1 MTLKEISQVLS
12 ARVLC
17 GDDDALNAEVTSACG
32 SDMMSDVLAYVKDQG
47 ILLTGLINPQVV
59 RTALMMDMK
68 CICFVRG
75 KQPDEKILEIARENG
90 IVVLS
95 TDEFGLR
102 QAVRYGVERR
112 RQMTDLVWD
121 FEVDGGNFELA
132 GSASQTTKSRLK
144 QLGLPNE
151 TVRKVIIAMYEGE
164 INMVIHADG
173 GVATVTVGPK
183 EIKVVLKDTGK
194 GIENIPLAMKEGYST
209 ASSEIRDLGFGAGM
223 GLPNMKKY
231 SDEMDIQSTV
241 GVGTTITMKFAI

>member
-1 MTLKEISQVLS
+1 M
-12 ARVLC
+12 LC

-95 TDEFGLR
+95 TDERMYSACGKLYAMGL
-102 QAVRYGVERR
+102 R